1 MTSKMISK
9 TPLPLPISKHSH
21 GIILSWVLFAM
32 MVIVAVSFSQNKK
45 PQAIA
50 ELPDLTTI
58 IPEQFANWQA
68 EPETRFIL
76 PAELPEEEGVT
87 TLYRAYRN
95 EAGDRVMMVIVY
107 GAERG
112 DTMRL
117 HLPEVCYVAQG
128 YDISNRA
135 TTRFALGSVPIH
147 TVSIIADNGL
157 REESVT
163 YWMRVSNY
171 YARSQI
177 GQQLFFLRADKQ
189 QRHDSALVRISVA
202 SRDQLYASRVSHKF
216 IRDFVTA
223 LPPQARQLLL
233 AEREAG

>member
-1 MTSKMISK
+1 MIRNMTSKNS
-9 TPLPLPISKHSH
+9 LPLPRLKRPYGVTISF
-21 GIILSWVLFAM
+21 VLLAIMLVMAFY
-32 MVIVAVSFSQNKK
+32 FSQGNK
-45 PQAIA
+45 PNPAS
-50 ELPDLTTI
+50 ELPDLAAI
-58 IPEQFANWQA
+58 IPDQFAQWQA
-68 EPETRFIL
+68 EPESRFIL
-76 PAELPEEEGVT
+76 PAELPVEEGVT

-95 EAGDRVMMVIVY
+95 ESGDRVMMVIVY

-135 TTRFALGSVPIH
+135 TTRFALGSVPID

-157 REESVT
+157 REESVI
-163 YWMRVSNY
+163 YWMRVSNH

-177 GQQLFFLRADKQ
+177 GQQLFFLRTDKR
-189 QRHDSALVRISVA
+189 QRQDSALVRISVA
-202 SRDQLYASRVSHKF
+202 SRDQLYASRVNHNF

-233 AEREAG
+233 AEKEAG

>member
-1 MTSKMISK
+1 MT
-9 TPLPLPISKHSH
+9 TEPTLPLPSPKRSH
-21 GIILSWVLFAM
+21 DVILSLALLAGMMAM
-32 MVIVAVSFSQNKK
+32 AVYFAVSQGNKETSN
-45 PQAIA
+45 QD
-50 ELPDLTTI
+50 LPDLATV

-68 EPETRFIL
+68 EPETSFIL

-107 GAERG
+107 GAQRG

-128 YDISNRA
+128 YDISNRS
-135 TTRFALGSVPIH
+135 TTRFTFGPTPID

-163 YWMRVSNY
+163 YWMRVSDY

-189 QRHDSALVRISVA
+189 QRRDSALVRISVA
-202 SRDQLYASRVSHKF
+202 SRDQLYANRVTNRF
-216 IRDFVTA
+216 IHDFVTF
-223 LPPQARQLLL
+223 LPPPARQLLL
-233 AEREAG
+233 VEKEAG